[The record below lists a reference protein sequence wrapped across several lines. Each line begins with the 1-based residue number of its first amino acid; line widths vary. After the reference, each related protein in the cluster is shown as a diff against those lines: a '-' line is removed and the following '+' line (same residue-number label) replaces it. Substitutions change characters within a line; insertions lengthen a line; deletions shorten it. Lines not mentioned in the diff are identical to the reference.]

1 MTDRLI
7 WINAAPPPAARRL
20 PAIMPDAPLSQRLLR
35 LIPPPAL
42 LVRPLRLLPQPLL
55 SRGTGRL
62 IDLVL
67 AGPLATGALDDLA
80 GRRLGVEV
88 TDLELRWV
96 VAIGARRIDVL
107 GPDAEAESTVRGT
120 ATDLLLLAS
129 RLEDADTLFFQRRLQ
144 VTGDTELGLAVRNLL
159 DQLPWETIPLGLRIA
174 LNRGARL
181 ARAARAAYH
190 GEAGDPT
197 AT

>member
-1 MTDRLI
+1 ML
-7 WINAAPPPAARRL
+7 
-20 PAIMPDAPLSQRLLR
+20 DAPLSRRLLR
-35 LIPPPAL
+35 LIPPPARL
-42 LVRPLRLLPQPLL
+42 AQPLRALPHPLL
-55 SRGTGRL
+55 RHGTGRL

-67 AGPLATGALDDLA
+67 AGPLAAGALDELA

-88 TDLELRWV
+88 TDLELRWI
-96 VAIGARRIDVL
+96 VAIGDRRVDVL
-107 GPDAEAESTVRGT
+107 GPDADSESTVRGS

-144 VTGDTELGLAVRNLL
+144 LTGDTELGLAVRNLL

-174 LNRGARL
+174 LNRGARF
-181 ARAARAAYH
+181 ARAARAAYR
-190 GEAGDPT
+190 GEVGEPT